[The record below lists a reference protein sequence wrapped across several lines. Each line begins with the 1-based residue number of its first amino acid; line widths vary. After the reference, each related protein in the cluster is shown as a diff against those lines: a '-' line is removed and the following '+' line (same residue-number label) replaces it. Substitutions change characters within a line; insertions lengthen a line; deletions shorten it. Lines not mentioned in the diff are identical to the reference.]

1 MSIWTPMRSADVRTE
16 DMEQI
21 QRVEAEVLRALAP
34 FRENTDPAL
43 ALFAL
48 IRCARMLLRSCP
60 PDSHRQLLPVI
71 RAFLEGKSSPDPDSR
86 LFLQ

>member
-1 MSIWTPMRSADVRTE
+1 MTLWTPLSTDPRADDV
-16 DMEQI
+16 EQI
-21 QRVEAEVLRALAP
+21 KRVEAEVIRALAP

-71 RAFLEGKSSPDPDSR
+71 RAFLEGQSSPEPESR